1 MTSFESRSP
10 ELTTTRDA
18 VLADNWWVFALR
30 GVVAILLGVAA
41 FAAPDATILALVL
54 LFAAYIV
61 VDGIFGVVLAVRSA
75 RNNER
80 WGLLLLSGLSG
91 IAIGITLALWPGITI
106 LPFLFMVAAWA
117 LLSGLLLGVAFSLWL
132 LVFGGIA
139 VLFYGLL
146 LFASPMMGALALTW
160 SMGVYALIF
169 GGVMILLAFMLR
181 KRREENV
188 EAAMSARG
196 ESWRR
201 W

>member
-1 MTSFESRSP
+1 MTSFESRSS

-41 FAAPDATILALVL
+41 FAAPDATIFALVL

-91 IAIGITLALWPGITI
+91 IAIGITLALARA
-106 LPFLFMVAAWA
+106 LPYFPSSSW
-117 LLSGLLLGVAFSLWL
+117 SL
-132 LVFGGIA
+132 
-139 VLFYGLL
+139 
-146 LFASPMMGALALTW
+146 
-160 SMGVYALIF
+160 
-169 GGVMILLAFMLR
+169 
-181 KRREENV
+181 
-188 EAAMSARG
+188 RG
-196 ESWRR
+196 RC
-201 W
+201 

>member
-41 FAAPDATILALVL
+41 FAAPDDLALVL

-80 WGLLLLSGLSG
+80 WGLLLLSGLFG

-106 LPFLFMVAAWA
+106 RPFLLMVCLGAVEWPAA
-117 LLSGLLLGVAFSLWL
+117 
-132 LVFGGIA
+132 
-139 VLFYGLL
+139 
-146 LFASPMMGALALTW
+146 
-160 SMGVYALIF
+160 
-169 GGVMILLAFMLR
+169 
-181 KRREENV
+181 RRCL
-188 EAAMSARG
+188 
-196 ESWRR
+196 
-201 W
+201 